1 MTKEKDTLSERRGSL
16 KVKSSSL
23 KTGNV
28 WELLLILWAKHQL
41 CTCITLLRTFLWR
54 TLHDYQTWNLLIR
67 RFMEDVNMRGR
78 HFPFSFWS
86 WIKFRRIQV
95 QQKSFIFDKF
105 FQICCDKVWK
115 DANSFFLATPFPIPP
130 SSLLL
135 KLPLVITSKC
145 DRFFCLV
152 RSKAG
157 LLQFVSRKEKNLRS
171 WERFGRRFLSKWS
184 NNR

>member
-1 MTKEKDTLSERRGSL
+1 MYQSLTGMTKEKDTLSERRGSL

-41 CTCITLLRTFLWR
+41 CTCTTLLRTFLWR

-86 WIKFRRIQV
+86 WIKFRKIQV

-105 FQICCDKVWK
+105 FQIVAIKFERMQIHFFWRHRFQYPHRRCCL
-115 DANSFFLATPFPIPP
+115 N
-130 SSLLL
+130 SLL
-135 KLPLVITSKC
+135 S
-145 DRFFCLV
+145 
-152 RSKAG
+152 
-157 LLQFVSRKEKNLRS
+157 
-171 WERFGRRFLSKWS
+171 
-184 NNR
+184 